1 MRKKSNSELIRL
13 NKYISQSGLCSRRSA
28 DQLITSGKVKVN
40 NKLCTQLGTK
50 VSENDKVIVNNKLI
64 KPERNIYILLNK
76 PKDYISTNK
85 DTHNRKIVFDLING
99 VNERLFSVGRLDR
112 NTTGLLLLTND
123 GNIAKKLT
131 HPSHKIKKIYSVILE
146 KNISENEIIQIKKG
160 LTIEG
165 QHIKVDNIKR
175 LERNNEVGIEIHI
188 GKNRIVRKIF
198 EAINHKVSKLDR
210 VLFGPFTKKDL
221 PRGKWRKLRDQEIR
235 NLKIFTNQSSIN
247 SDSCIEIYF
256 K

>member
-40 NKLCTQLGTK
+40 NKLCTELGTK
-50 VSENDKVIVNNKLI
+50 VSENDKLIVNNKLI
-64 KPERNIYILLNK
+64 KPQRNIYILLNK

-85 DTHNRKIVFDLING
+85 DTHNRKIVFDLIKG
-99 VNERLFSVGRLDR
+99 VNERLFSVGRLDS

-146 KNISENEIIQIKKG
+146 KNRSENEIIQIKKG

-188 GKNRIVRKIF
+188 GRNRIVRKIF

-235 NLKIFTNQSSIN
+235 NLKVFTN
-247 SDSCIEIYF
+247 
-256 K
+256 